1 MNELRMYVEHLFRG
15 HVLTD
20 ETIELKEEIYGN
32 LVARYEDYRAQGM
45 SEADALAKT
54 KDSITSVSDL
64 MGEDAEK
71 ADAAPA
77 PDAAPTTVL
86 PSAAAGSAAGVETTS
101 PAPAAGS
108 EPFSPAAPAEAPRK
122 KLWPIVVGAVAG
134 VLVIVVIAVFAMNL
148 IAGPDSSPETTQS
161 VVTAETDSSKAT
173 DTSASGNA
181 GKSTSND
188 QTDASKSTDAA
199 QEGTASSK
207 SENSKDAASTTT
219 QTPVPQRPY
228 SEIGRQ
234 IYDLT
239 VNDVK
244 QYAQAGILGNAT
256 NTASLFNALPGNL
269 LGVSVDS
276 VDAGSKTIKVSY
288 SYQEDTVDDD
298 ELDEALVYNA
308 AVAMCATDAPD
319 TVQYTVCDEL
329 KEYDHDHSRG
339 WDHDVYVVTRQDLE
353 DVLGVKLNADC
364 LASQDA
370 FENSIR
376 NQALIEDLSDYL
388 LDRAERS

>member
-64 MGEDAEK
+64 MGDDAEK
-71 ADAAPA
+71 ITLTPA
-77 PDAAPTTVL
+77 SDAAPTTVL
-86 PSAAAGSAAGVETTS
+86 PSTAASSASGAEATS
-101 PAPAAGS
+101 PAPVAGGES
-108 EPFSPAAPAEAPRK
+108 FSPAAPAEAPRK

-134 VLVIVVIAVFAMNL
+134 VLVIVVVAVLAMNL
-148 IAGPDSSPETTQS
+148 FGGPDSSPETTQS
-161 VVTAETDSSKAT
+161 VVTAQTDSGKTT
-173 DTSASGNA
+173 DTPASDNGDASA
-181 GKSTSND
+181 SND
-188 QTDASKSTDAA
+188 QADDSKNADAA
-199 QEGTASSK
+199 QDGTAGSTSGDD
-207 SENSKDAASTTT
+207 KDAASTAT
-219 QTPVPQRPY
+219 QTPAPQRPY

-244 QYAQAGILGNAT
+244 QYAQTGILGNAT

-269 LGVSVDS
+269 LGASVDS

-329 KEYDHDHSRG
+329 KDYDHDHSRG
-339 WDHDVYVVTRQDLE
+339 WDHDVYVITRRNLE
-353 DVLGVKLNADC
+353 DVLGVKLSADC

-370 FENSIR
+370 LENSIR
-376 NQALIEDLSDYL
+376 NQVLIEDLSDYV

>member
-71 ADAAPA
+71 ITLTPA
-77 PDAAPTTVL
+77 SDAAPTTVL
-86 PSAAAGSAAGVETTS
+86 PSTAASSASGAEATS
-101 PAPAAGS
+101 PAPVAGGES
-108 EPFSPAAPAEAPRK
+108 FSPAAPAEAPRK

-134 VLVIVVIAVFAMNL
+134 VLVIVVVAVLAMNL
-148 IAGPDSSPETTQS
+148 IGGPDSSPEITQS
-161 VVTAETDSSKAT
+161 VVTAQTDSGKTT
-173 DTSASGNA
+173 DTPASDNGDASA
-181 GKSTSND
+181 SND
-188 QTDASKSTDAA
+188 QADDSKNADAA
-199 QEGTASSK
+199 QDGTAGSTSGDD
-207 SENSKDAASTTT
+207 KDAASTAT
-219 QTPVPQRPY
+219 QTPAPQRPY

-244 QYAQAGILGNAT
+244 QYAQTGILGNAT

-269 LGVSVDS
+269 LGASVDS

-329 KEYDHDHSRG
+329 KDYDHDHSRG
-339 WDHDVYVVTRQDLE
+339 WDHDVYVITRRNLE

-370 FENSIR
+370 LENSIR
-376 NQALIEDLSDYL
+376 NQVLIEDLSDYV

>member
-1 MNELRMYVEHLFRG
+1 MNELRMYVEQLFRG

-71 ADAAPA
+71 ITLTPA
-77 PDAAPTTVL
+77 SDAAPTTVL
-86 PSAAAGSAAGVETTS
+86 PSTAASSASGAEATS
-101 PAPAAGS
+101 PAPVAGS
-108 EPFSPAAPAEAPRK
+108 ESFSPAAPVEAARK
-122 KLWPIVVGAVAG
+122 KPWPVIVGAVAG
-134 VLVIVVIAVFAMNL
+134 VLVIIVVVVVAL
-148 IAGPDSSPETTQS
+148 GLSAGTDSSPEPTQS
-161 VVTAETDSSKAT
+161 VVTVETDGKTT
-173 DTSASGNA
+173 DTPASDNGDASASNDQADASKNADAAQDGTAGSASG
-181 GKSTSND
+181 SN
-188 QTDASKSTDAA
+188 K
-199 QEGTASSK
+199 
-207 SENSKDAASTTT
+207 NAASTAA
-219 QTPVPQRPY
+219 QTPAPQRPY

-244 QYAQAGILGNAT
+244 QYAQTGILGNAT

-269 LGVSVDS
+269 LGASVDS

-288 SYQEDTVDDD
+288 SFQEDTVDDD

-339 WDHDVYVVTRQDLE
+339 WDHDVYVITRRNLE

-370 FENSIR
+370 LENSIR
-376 NQALIEDLSDYL
+376 NQVLIEDLSDYV

>member
-71 ADAAPA
+71 ITLTPA
-77 PDAAPTTVL
+77 SDAAPTTVL
-86 PSAAAGSAAGVETTS
+86 PSTAASSASGAEATS
-101 PAPAAGS
+101 PAPVAGGES
-108 EPFSPAAPAEAPRK
+108 FSPAAPAEAPRK

-134 VLVIVVIAVFAMNL
+134 VLVIVVVAVLAMNL
-148 IAGPDSSPETTQS
+148 IGGHDSSPETTQS
-161 VVTAETDSSKAT
+161 VVTAQTDSGKTT
-173 DTSASGNA
+173 DTPASDNGDASA
-181 GKSTSND
+181 SND
-188 QTDASKSTDAA
+188 QADDSKNADAA
-199 QEGTASSK
+199 QDGTAGSTSGDD
-207 SENSKDAASTTT
+207 KDAASTAT
-219 QTPVPQRPY
+219 QTPAPQRPY

-244 QYAQAGILGNAT
+244 QYAQTGILGNAT

-269 LGVSVDS
+269 LGASVDS

-329 KEYDHDHSRG
+329 KDYDHDHSRG
-339 WDHDVYVVTRQDLE
+339 WDHDVYVITRRNLE

-370 FENSIR
+370 LENSIR
-376 NQALIEDLSDYL
+376 NQVLIEDLSDYV

>member
-86 PSAAAGSAAGVETTS
+86 PSAAAGSAAGVGATS
-101 PAPAAGS
+101 PAPAAGG
-108 EPFSPAAPAEAPRK
+108 EPFSPAASVEAPRK
-122 KLWPIVVGAVAG
+122 KLWPVVVGAAAG
-134 VLVIVVIAVFAMNL
+134 VLVIVVVAILAMNL
-148 IAGPDSSPETTQS
+148 IAAPDSSSEPTQT
-161 VVTAETDSSKAT
+161 VVTAETDSKTA
-173 DTSASGNA
+173 DAPASDNA
-181 GKSTSND
+181 GESTSND
-188 QTDASKSTDAA
+188 QADANKSTNAA
-199 QEGTASSK
+199 QDGAVSGK
-207 SENSKDAASTTT
+207 SEGGKNAASTAT
-219 QTPVPQRPY
+219 QTPAPERPY

-244 QYAQAGILGNAT
+244 QYAQTGILGNAT

-339 WDHDVYVVTRQDLE
+339 WDHDVYVITRRDLE

-370 FENSIR
+370 LENSIR
-376 NQALIEDLSDYL
+376 NQALIEDLSDHV

>member
-71 ADAAPA
+71 ITLTSAS
-77 PDAAPTTVL
+77 DAAPTTVL
-86 PSAAAGSAAGVETTS
+86 PSTATSSASGAEATS
-101 PAPAAGS
+101 PAPVAGGES
-108 EPFSPAAPAEAPRK
+108 FSPAAPAEAPRK

-134 VLVIVVIAVFAMNL
+134 VLVIVVVAILAMNL
-148 IAGPDSSPETTQS
+148 FAGPDSSPEPTQS
-161 VVTAETDSSKAT
+161 VVTAQTDSGKTT
-173 DTSASGNA
+173 DTPASDNGDASA
-181 GKSTSND
+181 SND
-188 QTDASKSTDAA
+188 QADDSKNADAA
-199 QEGTASSK
+199 QDGTAGSTSGDD
-207 SENSKDAASTTT
+207 KDAASTAT
-219 QTPVPQRPY
+219 QTPAPQRPY

-244 QYAQAGILGNAT
+244 QYAQTGILGNAT

-269 LGVSVDS
+269 LGASVDS

-329 KEYDHDHSRG
+329 KDYDHDHSRG
-339 WDHDVYVVTRQDLE
+339 WDHDVYVITRRNLE

-370 FENSIR
+370 LENSIR
-376 NQALIEDLSDYL
+376 NQVLIEDLSDYV

>member
-45 SEADALAKT
+45 GEADALAKT

-86 PSAAAGSAAGVETTS
+86 PSAAAGSAAGIEATS
-101 PAPAAGS
+101 HAPAAGS
-108 EPFSPAAPAEAPRK
+108 EPFSSAVPAEAPRK
-122 KLWPIVVGAVAG
+122 KLWPVVVGAVAG
-134 VLVIVVIAVFAMNL
+134 VLVIVVVAFFAMNL
-148 IAGPDSSPETTQS
+148 IAAPDSSPEPTQS
-161 VVTAETDSSKAT
+161 VVTAETDSGKAT
-173 DTSASGNA
+173 DAPTSDNA
-181 GKSTSND
+181 DASTSND
-188 QTDASKSTDAA
+188 QTDAGKSTDAA
-199 QEGTASSK
+199 QDSTATGK

-219 QTPVPQRPY
+219 QTPAPQRPY

-244 QYAQAGILGNAT
+244 QYAQTGILGNAT

-276 VDAGSKTIKVSY
+276 VDAGSKTVKVSY

-298 ELDEALVYNA
+298 VLDEALVYNA

-339 WDHDVYVVTRQDLE
+339 WDHDVYVITRQNLE

-370 FENSIR
+370 LENSIR
-376 NQALIEDLSDYL
+376 NQALIEDLSDYV

>member
-71 ADAAPA
+71 ITLTPA
-77 PDAAPTTVL
+77 SDAAPTTVL
-86 PSAAAGSAAGVETTS
+86 PSTAASSASGAEATS
-101 PAPAAGS
+101 PAPVAGGES
-108 EPFSPAAPAEAPRK
+108 FSPAAPAEAPRK
-122 KLWPIVVGAVAG
+122 KPWPIVVGAVAG
-134 VLVIVVIAVFAMNL
+134 VLVIVVVAILAMNL

-161 VVTAETDSSKAT
+161 VVTAQTDSGKTT
-173 DTSASGNA
+173 DTPASDNGDASASNDQADASKNADAAQDGTAGSASG
-181 GKSTSND
+181 SN
-188 QTDASKSTDAA
+188 K
-199 QEGTASSK
+199 
-207 SENSKDAASTTT
+207 NAASTAA
-219 QTPVPQRPY
+219 QTPAPQRPY

-244 QYAQAGILGNAT
+244 QYAQTGILGNAT

-269 LGVSVDS
+269 LGASVDS

-288 SYQEDTVDDD
+288 SFQEDTVDDD

-339 WDHDVYVVTRQDLE
+339 WDHDVYVITRRNLE

-370 FENSIR
+370 LENSIR
-376 NQALIEDLSDYL
+376 NQVLIEDLSDYV

>member
-71 ADAAPA
+71 ITLTPA
-77 PDAAPTTVL
+77 SDAAPTTVL
-86 PSAAAGSAAGVETTS
+86 PSTAASSASGAEATS
-101 PAPAAGS
+101 PAPVAGGES
-108 EPFSPAAPAEAPRK
+108 FSPAAPAEAPRK

-134 VLVIVVIAVFAMNL
+134 VLVIVVVAVLAMNL
-148 IAGPDSSPETTQS
+148 IGGPDSSPETTQS
-161 VVTAETDSSKAT
+161 VVTAQTDSGKTT
-173 DTSASGNA
+173 DTPASDNGDASA
-181 GKSTSND
+181 SND
-188 QTDASKSTDAA
+188 QADDSKNADAA
-199 QEGTASSK
+199 QDGTAGSTSGDD
-207 SENSKDAASTTT
+207 KDAASTAT
-219 QTPVPQRPY
+219 QTPAPQRPY

-244 QYAQAGILGNAT
+244 QYAQTGILGNAT

-269 LGVSVDS
+269 LGASVDS

-329 KEYDHDHSRG
+329 KDYDHDHSRG
-339 WDHDVYVVTRQDLE
+339 WDHDVYVITRRNLE

-370 FENSIR
+370 LENSIR
-376 NQALIEDLSDYL
+376 NQVLIEDLSDYV